1 MPWLFGCRN
10 ETPNQTIIGMCLKEI
25 GYSKKRRGSRTIDMC
40 SVGEMSNE
48 DTDMILSMVMDM
60 MNDPKIDN
68 GKLVRAC
75 LFGACIIA
83 IAHNILKKDWVK

>member
-1 MPWLFGCRN
+1 
-10 ETPNQTIIGMCLKEI
+10 
-25 GYSKKRRGSRTIDMC
+25 
-40 SVGEMSNE
+40 MSNE

-83 IAHNILKKDWVK
+83 IAHNVPKERLGEIMNIIYKRIKITTGLESIFPPAES